1 MTSVSGSRIRRSG
14 RGAREGDI
22 VVVKVGGSTLGEGD
36 STVPDLIALQK
47 QGLKPVVVHGGG
59 KVISEWVRLQGIRP
73 EFVRGLRKTDKPTLD
88 VAIAVLCGL
97 VNAQLVAEIA
107 AAGGKAVGLA
117 GVDGGMLKAEILD
130 PELGMVGKII
140 CTDATTITAVL
151 EMGAIPVI
159 APAALNVNAEQPD
172 GSDRIL
178 NINADTVAAAIAI
191 ELKAEKLIL
200 TIAAPGILE
209 DVDDPQSLISYIDR
223 AALAKLKAEGK
234 LADGMLPKAAAID
247 AALANGVRRV
257 HVISFKVADSLL
269 LEVFTNEGTGTLV
282 VSDIDA
288 LSPAEQGGELS

>member
-36 STVPDLIALQK
+36 STMPDLMALQK

-59 KVISEWVRLQGIRP
+59 KVISDWVRLQGIQP

-117 GVDGGMLKAEILD
+117 GVDGGMLKAEVLD

-140 CTDATTITAVL
+140 EADASTVTAVL
-151 EMGAIPVI
+151 ETGAIPVI
-159 APAALNVNAEQPD
+159 APAALNVNPEQPD

-178 NINADTVAAAIAI
+178 NINADTSAGHVAAALGAAILVFQTDVSGVLDATRRLIPRMTRRQAKDLIDSGIANGGMIPKI
-191 ELKAEKLIL
+191 EACAFAVE
-200 TIAAPGILE
+200 TVRA
-209 DVDDPQSLISYIDR
+209 SYII
-223 AALAKLKAEGK
+223 
-234 LADGMLPKAAAID
+234 DGRIAGA
-247 AALANGVRRV
+247 
-257 HVISFKVADSLL
+257 L
-269 LEVFTNEGTGTLV
+269 LECVAGNDIGTRIT
-282 VSDIDA
+282 
-288 LSPAEQGGELS
+288 